1 MQRFLFFG
9 CQLSK
14 SLIMKKVISVGNAIC
29 TLFLFTFFLS
39 SCVKDNCKGSYT
51 YSYYTPVYKT
61 TEEVRSNIKSSAAQP
76 IENPGKIVIL
86 NNFIFLNDVDKGI
99 HIIDN
104 SNPASPKNAAFISI
118 PGNVDLAVKGT
129 TLYADLYTDLVT
141 LDITD
146 PMNVVVKNYNQ
157 GVFPYR
163 NYGYGFYG
171 DSTKII
177 TQWIRRDTTIPQP
190 CGGGQRILYTNT
202 NPGIY
207 MVGTPQNFSSANAG
221 SPIGQGGSMARFA
234 LVNNYLY
241 TVDDNNLNIFN
252 ISNSQNPTFSDKVQV
267 DYHVETI
274 YPFENKLFIGS
285 NNGMF
290 IYDIQS
296 SPESPVKS
304 GEFTHARSCDP
315 VIADGEYAFITLHSG
330 TTCLGY
336 NNELDVVKLNSF
348 TDASLVKIYNLT
360 SPQGLSKDG
369 NLLFICDGTDGL
381 KIFDAS
387 DVSYLKLVKHIPNL
401 ETYDVIARNNIAL
414 VVAKDGL
421 YQFNYSDIS
430 HINLISKIGLS
441 NN

>member
-1 MQRFLFFG
+1 MKNT
-9 CQLSK
+9 S
-14 SLIMKKVISVGNAIC
+14 IMKKVISVCNAIC

-39 SCVKDNCKGSYT
+39 SCVKDQCKGSYT
-51 YSYYTPVYKT
+51 YSYYTAVYET
-61 TEEVRSNIKSSAAQP
+61 TAQVRSNIKSSAPQP

-86 NNFIFLNDVDKGI
+86 NNFIFLNDVDKGV
-99 HIIDN
+99 HVIDN
-104 SNPASPKNAAFISI
+104 SNPASPKNVAFISI
-118 PGNVDLAVKGT
+118 PGNMDLAIKGN

-141 LDITD
+141 LGISD
-146 PMNVVVKNYNQ
+146 PMNVVVKNYNR

-171 DSTKII
+171 DTTKII
-177 TQWIRRDTTIPQP
+177 TQWIRKDTTISQP
-190 CGGGQRILYTNT
+190 CGGDQRVLYTT
-202 NPGIY
+202 NNPAIY
-207 MVGTPQNFSSANAG
+207 MAATPQSYSSSNAG

-241 TVDDNNLNIFN
+241 TVDDNYLNVFN
-252 ISNSQNPTFSDKVQV
+252 ISHNIPTFSDKVLV

-274 YPFENKLFIGS
+274 YPFEDKLFIGS

-315 VIADGEYAFITLHSG
+315 VIADGQYAFITLHSG

-336 NNELDVVKLNSF
+336 NNELDVVKLNNF
-348 TDASLVKIYNLT
+348 IDASLVKVYNLT

-369 NLLFICDGTDGL
+369 NILFICDGKDGL
-381 KIFDAS
+381 KIFNAS
-387 DVSYLKLVKHIPNL
+387 DVSNLRLIKQIKNL
-401 ETYDVIARNNIAL
+401 ETYDVIARNNVAL

-421 YQFNYSDIS
+421 YQFDYSNTNNI
-430 HINLISKIGLS
+430 HLLSKIGLS
-441 NN
+441 NK

>member
-1 MQRFLFFG
+1 
-9 CQLSK
+9 
-14 SLIMKKVISVGNAIC
+14 MKKVISVCNAIC

-39 SCVKDNCKGSYT
+39 SCVKDQCKGSYT
-51 YSYYTPVYKT
+51 YSYYTAVYET
-61 TEEVRSNIKSSAAQP
+61 TAQVRSNIKSSAPQP

-86 NNFIFLNDVDKGI
+86 NNFIFLNDVDKGV
-99 HIIDN
+99 HVIDN
-104 SNPASPKNAAFISI
+104 SNPASPKNVAFISI
-118 PGNVDLAVKGT
+118 PGNMDLAIKGN

-141 LDITD
+141 LDISD
-146 PMNVVVKNYNQ
+146 PMNVVVKNYSR

-171 DSTKII
+171 DTTKII
-177 TQWIRRDTTIPQP
+177 TQWIRKDTTISQP
-190 CGGGQRILYTNT
+190 CGGDQRVLYTT
-202 NPGIY
+202 NNPAIY
-207 MVGTPQNFSSANAG
+207 MAATPQSYSSSNAG

-241 TVDDNNLNIFN
+241 TVDDNYLNVFN
-252 ISNSQNPTFSDKVQV
+252 ISHNIPTFSDKVLV

-274 YPFENKLFIGS
+274 YPFEDKLFIGS

-315 VIADGEYAFITLHSG
+315 VIADGQYAFITLHSG

-336 NNELDVVKLNSF
+336 NNELDVVKLNNF
-348 TDASLVKIYNLT
+348 IDASLVKVYNLT

-369 NLLFICDGTDGL
+369 NILFICDGKDGL
-381 KIFDAS
+381 KIFNAS
-387 DVSYLKLVKHIPNL
+387 DVSNLRLIKQIKNL
-401 ETYDVIARNNIAL
+401 ETYDVIARNNVAL

-421 YQFNYSDIS
+421 YQFDYSNTNNI
-430 HINLISKIGLS
+430 HLLSKIGLS
-441 NN
+441 NK

>member
-1 MQRFLFFG
+1 
-9 CQLSK
+9 
-14 SLIMKKVISVGNAIC
+14 MKKVISACNAIC
-29 TLFLFTFFLS
+29 TLFLLTFFMS
-39 SCVKDNCKGSYT
+39 SCVKDNCKGAYT
-51 YSYYTPVYKT
+51 YSYYTPVYET
-61 TEEVRSNIKSSAAQP
+61 TAQVKSDIKSSAPQS
-76 IENPGKIVIL
+76 IENPGKIVTL
-86 NNFIFLNDVDKGI
+86 NNFIFLNDIDKGI
-99 HIIDN
+99 HVIDN
-104 SNPASPKNAAFISI
+104 SNPASPKNVAFISI
-118 PGNVDLAVKGT
+118 PGNMDLAVKGK

-141 LDITD
+141 LDISD
-146 PMNVVVKNYNQ
+146 PMNVVVKNYNR

-171 DSTKII
+171 DTTKVI
-177 TQWIRRDTTIPQP
+177 TQWIRRDTTISQP
-190 CGGGQRILYTNT
+190 CGGDQRVFYTT
-202 NPGIY
+202 NNPAVY
-207 MVGTPQNFSSANAG
+207 MAATPQSYSSSNAK

-252 ISNSQNPTFSDKVQV
+252 ISNSQVPTFSDNMLV

-274 YPFENKLFIGS
+274 YPFEDKLFIGS

-290 IYDIQS
+290 IYDIQT

-330 TTCLGY
+330 TSCLGY
-336 NNELDVVKLNSF
+336 NNELDVVKLSNF
-348 TDASLVKIYNLT
+348 IDASLVKIYNLT

-369 NLLFICDGTDGL
+369 NLLFICDGKDGL

-387 DVSYLKLVKHIPNL
+387 DVSNLKLVKHIENL

-421 YQFNYSDIS
+421 YQFNYSDIN